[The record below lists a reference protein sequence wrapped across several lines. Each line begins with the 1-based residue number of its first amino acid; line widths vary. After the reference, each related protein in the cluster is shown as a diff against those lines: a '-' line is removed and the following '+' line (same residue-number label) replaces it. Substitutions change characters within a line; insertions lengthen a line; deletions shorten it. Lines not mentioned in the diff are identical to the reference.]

1 MAKKKISIPFFLL
14 VCVLLVIITFQIT
27 FLSVTQ
33 MYRNEIAKMNSANK
47 KETWESKLEYVNELT
62 QKYFLK
68 EISLESLEDILP
80 AAYIAALG
88 DKYTYYMTKE
98 EYEAFASNNNA
109 EMQGIGVNIVYN
121 SEYGALEVISVMSN
135 SPALSSGVKA
145 GDLIY
150 IVEGQKVAEIGY
162 YEALN
167 VMLGDAGSIANFSVM
182 RKENSSFTS
191 IDFSIER
198 GFIVEETVNYWLHG
212 INVGVIRID
221 SFDKGT
227 PKQFKT
233 AVDELLKQGA
243 DRFVFD
249 VRYNPGGDLT
259 SIVEILDMLLPKG
272 PIIRIIDRY
281 GQETAI
287 NSDENEFKYPMTV
300 ITNGSTASAAEL
312 FTSALRDY
320 NKAII
325 VGEKTYGKGT
335 MQSVFGLP
343 DGSAVC
349 MTTQTYCPPKS
360 DSYDGIGIYPDI
372 DVLLDEEFSNISL
385 YKLTFEQDKQLK
397 IAVEELCK

>member
-1 MAKKKISIPFFLL
+1 MTKKKISIPFFLL

-33 MYRNEIAKMNSANK
+33 TYRDEIAKMNSDNQ
-47 KETWESKLEYVNELT
+47 KEDWESKLEYVNELT

>member
-1 MAKKKISIPFFLL
+1 MTKKKISIPLFLF
-14 VCVLLVIITFQIT
+14 VCVFLVIITFQIT
-27 FLSVTQ
+27 YLSVMQ
-33 MYRNEIAKMNSANK
+33 KCREEIAAVNSNK
-47 KETWESKLEYVNELT
+47 KETWESKLESIDELT
-62 QKYFLK
+62 RKYFLK
-68 EISLESLEDILP
+68 EISLEKLEDVLP

-98 EYEAFASNNNA
+98 EYEAFSANNNA

-121 SEYGALEVISVMSN
+121 SEYDAIEVVSVMSN
-135 SPALSSGVKA
+135 SPALAGGVKA
-145 GDLIY
+145 GDLICV
-150 IVEGQKVAEIGY
+150 VEGKKVAEIGY
-162 YEALN
+162 YESLE
-167 VMLGDAGSIANFSVM
+167 VMLGKAGSVANFSVM
-182 RKENSSFTS
+182 RKENDEFVS

-212 INVGVIRID
+212 ENIGVIRID

-249 VRYNPGGDLT
+249 VRYNPGGDLN
-259 SIVEILDMLLPKG
+259 SITEILDMLLPKG

-281 GQETAI
+281 GNETAI
-287 NSDENEFKYPMTV
+287 SSDENELKYPMAV

-320 NKAII
+320 KKAII

-335 MQSVFGLP
+335 MQSVFGLS

-349 MTTQTYCPPKS
+349 MTTQTYCPPIS
-360 DSYDGIGIYPDI
+360 ESYDGIGILPD
-372 DVLLDEEFSNISL
+372 VEVFLDEEYSNTSI
-385 YKLTFEQDKQLK
+385 YKLSYEQDRQLK
-397 IAVEELCK
+397 TAVEELCK